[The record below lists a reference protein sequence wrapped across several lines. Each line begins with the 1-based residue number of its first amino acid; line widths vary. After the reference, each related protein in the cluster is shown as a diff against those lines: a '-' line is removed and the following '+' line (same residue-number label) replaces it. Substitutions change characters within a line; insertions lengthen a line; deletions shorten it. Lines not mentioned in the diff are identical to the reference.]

1 MIVDFP
7 PRPRTAMVVVDE
19 TEEVDKAT
27 SNGSEPSIPGGESSL
42 GGLSARMRLSAL
54 ISDTRDLMSGMSVMS
69 NDNQNVA
76 KEEELLVSSSSSS
89 LTSVTGSESSDD
101 KNNNGD
107 QTRVMMKQVQAKSD
121 EIQRCLAGSDSTE
134 PDVVDL
140 WHLRTLS
147 LSPGGLLN
155 ATLRKRCWPK
165 LLGLDE
171 AILLNNNTSNTIMSD
186 GFSGSI
192 RSLAVKTLAIQSAL
206 TQYEMPW
213 DVESMIKSQRRARE
227 AERMQSLLLR
237 CAGNVNSSDAASVAS
252 SSVSSIAAPGTFHKQ
267 GKKEMTKQELSIM
280 TNILTAV
287 FRQTTS
293 GLDAKNI
300 DPAIIRQLADLAA
313 LLLINLESP
322 SLTSLMMQSLAK
334 EHHLHLNRTDD
345 EIEKN
350 RSTHTIDSVF
360 WTLVDCRDDKLG
372 SMLRGNMLAADT
384 NDDDESSFVAGWI
397 TSWFASALPT
407 GLDSRVSIDTA
418 GTDSI
423 ASIELEVASRFID
436 VFLCSHPYMPI
447 YVAVALVMHPV
458 NRCQIEADNTPS
470 SSSSLANLPSVMMA
484 SVLGIADEIFFD
496 GNRNDGVGNTDNIA
510 EDRRAELIS
519 VVEEIIAGGIDLM

>member
-7 PRPRTAMVVVDE
+7 PRPLTAMVVDE
-19 TEEVDKAT
+19 TEEADKAT
-27 SNGSEPSIPGGESSL
+27 CSDSEPSISGDSASL

-54 ISDTRDLMSGMSVMS
+54 MSDTRDLMSGMSVMS
-69 NDNQNVA
+69 NDNQIVA
-76 KEEELLVSSSSSS
+76 KEEGLLVSTSSS
-89 LTSVTGSESSDD
+89 LLTSATGSESSDD

-107 QTRVMMKQVQAKSD
+107 QTMEQVQTKSD

-134 PDVVDL
+134 LDVVDL

-171 AILLNNNTSNTIMSD
+171 AILLNSNTTMVNGLSD

-192 RSLAVKTLAIQSAL
+192 RSLAVSTLAIQSAL
-206 TQYEMPW
+206 TKYEMPW

-237 CAGNVNSSDAASVAS
+237 CSSNDNSSDAASVA
-252 SSVSSIAAPGTFHKQ
+252 SVSSIAAPGTFHKQ
-267 GKKEMTKQELSIM
+267 GKTEMTKQELSIM

-287 FRQTTS
+287 LRQTTS
-293 GLDAKNI
+293 GLDVKN
-300 DPAIIRQLADLAA
+300 IRQLANLAA

-334 EHHLHLNRTDD
+334 EQHLHLADD
-345 EIEKN
+345 EIEKT
-350 RSTHTIDSVF
+350 RSTPNIDDVF
-360 WTLVDCRDDKLG
+360 WTLVSCQDEKIG
-372 SMLRGNMLAADT
+372 SMLRNNMLAADT
-384 NDDDESSFVAGWI
+384 KDDDESSFVAGWI

-407 GLDSRVSIDTA
+407 GIDSSVSVDT

-447 YVAVALVMHPV
+447 YVAVALVLHPV
-458 NRCQIEADNTPS
+458 NRSQIEVARTP
-470 SSSSLANLPSVMMA
+470 SSLANLPSAMMA
-484 SVLGIADEIFFD
+484 SVLGITDEIFFD
-496 GNRNDGVGNTDNIA
+496 GNRNDGVGNADNIA
-510 EDRRAELIS
+510 EDRRAELLT
-519 VVEEIIAGGIDLM
+519 VVEEIIADGIDLM

>member
-1 MIVDFP
+1 MI
-7 PRPRTAMVVVDE
+7 VVDE
-19 TEEVDKAT
+19 TEEADKAT
-27 SNGSEPSIPGGESSL
+27 CSDSEPSIFGESASL
-42 GGLSARMRLSAL
+42 GLSARMRLSAL
-54 ISDTRDLMSGMSVMS
+54 MSDTRDLMSGMSVMS
-69 NDNQNVA
+69 NDNQNGT
-76 KEEELLVSSSSSS
+76 KEEGLIVSASSSS

-107 QTRVMMKQVQAKSD
+107 QTAMMKQVQTKSD

-134 PDVVDL
+134 LDVVDL

-171 AILLNNNTSNTIMSD
+171 AILLNSNTTMVNGLSD

-192 RSLAVKTLAIQSAL
+192 RSLAVSTLAIQSAL
-206 TQYEMPW
+206 TKYEMPW

-237 CAGNVNSSDAASVAS
+237 CSSNDNSSDAASVA
-252 SSVSSIAAPGTFHKQ
+252 SVSSIAAPGTFHKQ
-267 GKKEMTKQELSIM
+267 GKTEMTKQELSIM

-287 FRQTTS
+287 LRQTTS
-293 GLDAKNI
+293 GLDVKN
-300 DPAIIRQLADLAA
+300 IRQLANLAA

-334 EHHLHLNRTDD
+334 EQHLHLADD
-345 EIEKN
+345 EIEKT
-350 RSTHTIDSVF
+350 RSTPNIDDVF
-360 WTLVDCRDDKLG
+360 WTLVSCQDEKMG
-372 SMLRGNMLAADT
+372 SMLRNNMLAADT
-384 NDDDESSFVAGWI
+384 NDDDEFSFVAGWI

-407 GLDSRVSIDTA
+407 GLDSSVSIDTA

-447 YVAVALVMHPV
+447 YVAVALVLHPI
-458 NRCQIEADNTPS
+458 NRSQIEAARTP
-470 SSSSLANLPSVMMA
+470 SSLANLPSAMMA
-484 SVLGIADEIFFD
+484 SVLGITDEIFFD

-510 EDRRAELIS
+510 EDRRAELMTA
-519 VVEEIIAGGIDLM
+519 VEEIIADGIDLM

>member
-1 MIVDFP
+1 MI
-7 PRPRTAMVVVDE
+7 VVDE
-19 TEEVDKAT
+19 TEEADKAT
-27 SNGSEPSIPGGESSL
+27 CSDSEPSIFGESASL
-42 GGLSARMRLSAL
+42 GLSARMRLSAL
-54 ISDTRDLMSGMSVMS
+54 MSDTRDLMSGMSVMS
-69 NDNQNVA
+69 NDNQNGT
-76 KEEELLVSSSSSS
+76 KEEGLIVSASSSS

-107 QTRVMMKQVQAKSD
+107 QTAMMKQVQTKSD

-165 LLGLDE
+165 LLGLDKS
-171 AILLNNNTSNTIMSD
+171 ILLNNTMVNGLSD

-192 RSLAVKTLAIQSAL
+192 RSLAVSTLAIQSAL
-206 TQYEMPW
+206 TKYEMPW

-237 CAGNVNSSDAASVAS
+237 CAGNDNSSDAASVAS

-267 GKKEMTKQELSIM
+267 GKKEITKQELSIM

-287 FRQTTS
+287 LRQTTS
-293 GLDAKNI
+293 GLDVKN
-300 DPAIIRQLADLAA
+300 IRQLANLAA

-334 EHHLHLNRTDD
+334 EQHLHLVDD
-345 EIEKN
+345 EIEKTG
-350 RSTHTIDSVF
+350 STPNIDDVF
-360 WTLVDCRDDKLG
+360 WTLVSCQDEKIG
-372 SMLRGNMLAADT
+372 SMLRNNMLAADT
-384 NDDDESSFVAGWI
+384 KDDDESSFVAGWI

-407 GLDSRVSIDTA
+407 GLDSSVSVDT

-447 YVAVALVMHPV
+447 YVAVALVLHPV
-458 NRCQIEADNTPS
+458 NRSQIEVARAP
-470 SSSSLANLPSVMMA
+470 SSLANLPSAMMA
-484 SVLGIADEIFFD
+484 SVLGITDEIFFD
-496 GNRNDGVGNTDNIA
+496 GNRNDGVGNADNIA
-510 EDRRAELIS
+510 EDRRAELLT
-519 VVEEIIAGGIDLM
+519 VVEEIIADGIDLM

>member
-1 MIVDFP
+1 MIVDLP
-7 PRPRTAMVVVDE
+7 PRPLTAMMVVDE
-19 TEEVDKAT
+19 TEEADKAT
-27 SNGSEPSIPGGESSL
+27 CSDSEPSISGDSASL

-54 ISDTRDLMSGMSVMS
+54 MSDTRDLMSGMSVMS
-69 NDNQNVA
+69 NDNQIVA
-76 KEEELLVSSSSSS
+76 KEEGLLVSTSSS
-89 LTSVTGSESSDD
+89 LLTSATGSESSDD

-107 QTRVMMKQVQAKSD
+107 QTMEQVQTKSD

-134 PDVVDL
+134 LDVVDL

-171 AILLNNNTSNTIMSD
+171 AILLNTSNNTCTMVNSLSG

-192 RSLAVKTLAIQSAL
+192 RSLAVSTLAIQSAL
-206 TQYEMPW
+206 TKYEMPW

-227 AERMQSLLLR
+227 AERTQSLLLR
-237 CAGNVNSSDAASVAS
+237 CAGNDNSSDAASVAS
-252 SSVSSIAAPGTFHKQ
+252 SSISSIAAPGTFYKQ
-267 GKKEMTKQELSIM
+267 GKKEMTKQELSII

-287 FRQTTS
+287 LRQTTS
-293 GLDAKNI
+293 GLDAKI
-300 DPAIIRQLADLAA
+300 DPAIIRQLANLAA

-322 SLTSLMMQSLAK
+322 SLTTLMMQSLAK
-334 EHHLHLNRTDD
+334 EQHLHLADD
-345 EIEKN
+345 EIEKT
-350 RSTHTIDSVF
+350 RSTPNIDDVF
-360 WTLVDCRDDKLG
+360 WTLVSCQDEKIG
-372 SMLRGNMLAADT
+372 SMLRNNMLAADT
-384 NDDDESSFVAGWI
+384 KDDDESSFVAGWI

-407 GLDSRVSIDTA
+407 GIDSSVSVDT

-447 YVAVALVMHPV
+447 YVAVALVLHPV
-458 NRCQIEADNTPS
+458 NRSQIEVARTP
-470 SSSSLANLPSVMMA
+470 SSLANLPSAMMA
-484 SVLGIADEIFFD
+484 SVLGITDEIFFD

-510 EDRRAELIS
+510 EDRRAELMTA
-519 VVEEIIAGGIDLM
+519 VEEIIADGIDLM

>member
-1 MIVDFP
+1 M
-7 PRPRTAMVVVDE
+7 AVVDE
-19 TEEVDKAT
+19 TEEADKAT
-27 SNGSEPSIPGGESSL
+27 CKDSEPSISGEPSSL
-42 GGLSARMRLSAL
+42 ALSARRLRLSAL

-69 NDNQNVA
+69 NDNQNGA
-76 KEEELLVSSSSSS
+76 KEEELPVSSSSSS

-107 QTRVMMKQVQAKSD
+107 QTRVTMKQVQAKSD

-155 ATLRKRCWPK
+155 ATMRKRCWPK

-171 AILLNNNTSNTIMSD
+171 AILLNNNNTSNTIMSD

-237 CAGNVNSSDAASVAS
+237 CAGNDNSSDAASVAS
-252 SSVSSIAAPGTFHKQ
+252 SSVSSIAAPNTFHKQ

-280 TNILTAV
+280 TNILTSV
-287 FRQTTS
+287 LRQSTS
-293 GLDAKNI
+293 GLDAKKI
-300 DPAIIRQLADLAA
+300 DPAIIRQLANLAA

-334 EHHLHLNRTDD
+334 EHHLHLNLADD

-350 RSTHTIDSVF
+350 RSTPTIDDVF
-360 WTLVDCRDDKLG
+360 WTLVHCQDDELG
-372 SMLRGNMLAADT
+372 SMLRGNMLAKDT
-384 NDDDESSFVAGWI
+384 SDNESSSFVAGWI

-407 GLDSRVSIDTA
+407 GLDSSVGVDTD

-458 NRCQIEADNTPS
+458 NRSQIEAART
-470 SSSSLANLPSVMMA
+470 SSSLVNLPSVMMA
-484 SVLGIADEIFFD
+484 AVLGIADEIFFD
-496 GNRNDGVGNTDNIA
+496 GIDGVGNSDNIA
-510 EDRRAELIS
+510 EDRRAELMA